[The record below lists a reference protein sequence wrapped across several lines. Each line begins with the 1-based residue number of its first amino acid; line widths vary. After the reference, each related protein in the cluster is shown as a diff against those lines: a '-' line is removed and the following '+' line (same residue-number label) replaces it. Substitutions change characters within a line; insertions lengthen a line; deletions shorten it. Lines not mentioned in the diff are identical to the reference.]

1 MPPGLCGAAPRSAAL
16 PGPGGRR
23 ARDRLRSG
31 PAQGDPAVPV
41 AVPHPGGAAA
51 SRANRDRHGTVRRR
65 PRARRSMR
73 ADRPWDC
80 PALATCCSTAVPTW
94 SGSGPATSPTPT
106 SRPWPPSTPPRTART
121 AGWPVSRSLA
131 PPRCW
136 TPSGC
141 LRCELPHPPWVAMMT
156 SPLRRLP
163 VQGCLDGAGNGKHDP
178 KQRPETHDPV
188 GRGEQRHEH
197 GKHAEKDGL
206 TAVPAR
212 RRYRLCQSQLH
223 EDTSS
228 ETVSAHETVSAQWT
242 AALLPPPVRGSARR
256 DHWPAGTP
264 ALWGVRARRRTRK
277 PCGKRSP
284 GSSPGGPT
292 PVAGEGPDHPHR
304 CEPQPSRLA
313 HPAPPQA
320 RHQHEGTYVYGYPA
334 KKALVAVMAKVQTL
348 CRQSTNL
355 PLDVLLPRLNRMLL
369 GWTTYFKYGCSHA
382 TFSYLRSYLW
392 KQVIRWQE
400 RRHRRTVWKELR
412 RRYGRDPPTGAWN
425 CSTRQGYARNYYY
438 YRGAQ
443 ISIPWPSTA

>member
-1 MPPGLCGAAPRSAAL
+1 VKAWTKATRFLGSMRSHRSPTIRGHRRAGPSPTRPPAAAQIRVICARSAVREAYPQEASKFAKVVKTTRDGRQLTRRYFALGDTDPIEGPTTGGAACSGAHPQGCPPDCAGPPPRSAAL

-256 DHWPAGTP
+256 DHWPARTP
-264 ALWGVRARRRTRK
+264 HFGGVRARRRTRK

-284 GSSPGGPT
+284 GSSPGW
-292 PVAGEGPDHPHR
+292 AYS
-304 CEPQPSRLA
+304 C
-313 HPAPPQA
+313 
-320 RHQHEGTYVYGYPA
+320 
-334 KKALVAVMAKVQTL
+334 
-348 CRQSTNL
+348 
-355 PLDVLLPRLNRMLL
+355 
-369 GWTTYFKYGCSHA
+369 
-382 TFSYLRSYLW
+382 
-392 KQVIRWQE
+392 
-400 RRHRRTVWKELR
+400 R
-412 RRYGRDPPTGAWN
+412 RRRP
-425 CSTRQGYARNYYY
+425 
-438 YRGAQ
+438 
-443 ISIPWPSTA
+443 